1 MTRCSLAILTVLTVS
16 AATHPAAFAQT
27 PPPDPATV
35 KAEREAS
42 TRAFVLCQVKSV
54 KRLDDRKSD
63 PAAVARRLMS
73 ACSKEFDENVKVHTR
88 YLERGSVGQQK
99 VASTLRKSSSDGAM
113 QIVLHNRQSH

>member
-1 MTRCSLAILTVLTVS
+1 MTRCSLVILTVLAVS
-16 AATHPAAFAQT
+16 AATHPAALAQT
-27 PPPDPATV
+27 ASPDPATV

-42 TRAFVLCQVKSV
+42 TRAFVLCQVRNV

-73 ACSKEFDENVKVHTR
+73 ACSKEFDENVKVHSR
-88 YLERGSVGQQK
+88 YLQSSSENQQK
-99 VASTLRKSSSDGAM
+99 VASALRKSSTDGAV

>member
-1 MTRCSLAILTVLTVS
+1 MTRCSLAILTMLTVS
-16 AATHPAAFAQT
+16 AATPPAAFAQT
-27 PPPDPATV
+27 SPPDPATV

-42 TRAFVLCQVKSV
+42 TRAFVLCQVRSV

-73 ACSKEFDENVKVHTR
+73 ACSKEFDENVKVHSR
-88 YLERGSVGQQK
+88 NLQGGSEGQQK
-99 VASTLRKSSSDGAM
+99 VASALRKSSTDGAV

>member
-16 AATHPAAFAQT
+16 ATTNPAALAQT

-35 KAEREAS
+35 KAERETS
-42 TRAFVLCQVKSV
+42 TRAFVLCQVRTV

-73 ACSKEFDENVKVHTR
+73 ACSKEFDENVKVHSR
-88 YLERGSVGQQK
+88 YLQRGSEGQQK
-99 VASTLRKSSSDGAM
+99 VASALRKSSTDGAM
-113 QIVLHNRQSH
+113 QIVLHNRQSQ